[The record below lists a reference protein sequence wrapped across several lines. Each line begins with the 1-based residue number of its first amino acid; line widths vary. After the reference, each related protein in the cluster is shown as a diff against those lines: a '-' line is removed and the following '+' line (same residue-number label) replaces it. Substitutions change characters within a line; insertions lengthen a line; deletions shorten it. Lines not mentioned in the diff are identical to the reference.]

1 MNEGSPFARKV
12 RILARE
18 KGLSDLIEE
27 SAVTVSPVSVKE
39 ALARENPLA
48 KLPVLVIDGGE
59 CLFDSA
65 VICEYLDTLHRG
77 RKAFPESGLD
87 RFRTLRQQALCDG
100 MLDAAILCRYELA
113 LRPIELRWD
122 QWIEGQKAKIFGG
135 LAVLEAEA
143 DSWPDE
149 FEMVQ
154 IGAVCVL
161 GYLDFRF
168 PDWDW
173 RLAHPQL
180 DAWYRSASV
189 RPSVLETAPA

>member
-1 MNEGSPFARKV
+1 M
-12 RILARE
+12 
-18 KGLSDLIEE
+18 
-27 SAVTVSPVSVKE
+27 TVSPVSVKE

-77 RKAFPESGLD
+77 KKAFPESGLD

-135 LAVLEAEA
+135 LAMLEAEA
-143 DSWPDE
+143 DSWLDE

-168 PDWDW
+168 PDWAW